1 MAQQETKQEELTQ
14 ELTQEDFTPI
24 TYEQDQAEKIVGE
37 STSYWKDAWR
47 RFRQNKLAIAG
58 VIIIILLGLMAL
70 IGPHLTEY
78 NYRDN
83 DLMNANQSPSAEHW
97 FGTDNLGRDMFARTW
112 EGAKISLFIG
122 LTAAFIDLIIGV
134 IWGSVSGYI
143 GGRVDEILMRIADI
157 LSALPYLLVV
167 ILLMVV
173 LPQGLWT
180 LIIAMTI
187 TGWINM
193 ARIVRG
199 EVMRLKTEEYVLAAK
214 SLGASTVRIIAKHL
228 IPNMLG
234 PILVTLTL
242 TVPTAIFTEA
252 FLSFLGLGVPAPLAS
267 WGTMTSDG
275 LQALRYYPYQLFFPA
290 FFISLTMLAFNVV
303 GDGLRD
309 ALDPKDRR

>member
-1 MAQQETKQEELTQ
+1 MIQLDRTDFEPTKYKQS
-14 ELTQEDFTPI
+14 D
-24 TYEQDQAEKIVGE
+24 AEKIVGE

-47 RFRQNKLAIAG
+47 RFKKNKLAILG
-58 VIIIILLGLMAL
+58 IVVILLLGIMA
-70 IGPHLTEY
+70 IFGAKISGH
-78 NYRDN
+78 NYFDN
-83 DLMNANQSPSAEHW
+83 DLMNANKAPSAEHW
-97 FGTDNLGRDMFARTW
+97 FGTDNLGRDLFARTW

-122 LTAAFIDLIIGV
+122 LTATFIDLIIGV

-143 GGRVDEILMRIADI
+143 GGRVDEFLMRIADI
-157 LSALPYLLVV
+157 LSAVPYLLVV
-167 ILLMVV
+167 ILLMVIM
-173 LPQGLWT
+173 PQGLWT

-199 EVMRLKTEEYVLAAK
+199 EVLRLKTEEYVLAAR
-214 SLGASTVRIIAKHL
+214 SLGSSSVRIMRKHL
-228 IPNMLG
+228 IPNMVG

-267 WGTMTSDG
+267 WGTMTADA
-275 LQALRYYPYQLFFPA
+275 LPALRYHPYQLFFPA

-309 ALDPKDRR
+309 ALDPKDRRS

>member
-1 MAQQETKQEELTQ
+1 MSQQTIKES
-14 ELTQEDFTPI
+14 DFTPI
-24 TYEQDQAEKIVGE
+24 QYTEAETEKIVGE

-47 RFRQNKLAIAG
+47 RFKKNKLAIGG
-58 VIIIILLGLMAL
+58 VIIIILLAVMSLA
-70 IGPHLTEY
+70 GPYMTEY
-78 NYRDN
+78 NYYEN
-83 DLMNANQSPSAEHW
+83 DLINANQSPSAEHW

-122 LTAAFIDLIIGV
+122 LTAAIIDLIIGV

-143 GGRVDEILMRIADI
+143 GGRVDEIMMRIADI

-173 LPQGLWT
+173 MPQGLWT
-180 LIIAMTI
+180 LILAMTI

-199 EVMRLKTEEYVLAAK
+199 EAVRLKNEEYVLAAK
-214 SLGASTVRIIAKHL
+214 SVGGSTPRIIERHLLPHKVGRPLVTSTV
-228 IPNMLG
+228 P
-234 PILVTLTL
+234 
-242 TVPTAIFTEA
+242 VPSAIFTEA

-275 LQALRYYPYQLFFPA
+275 LASLRYYPYQLFFPA

-309 ALDPKDRR
+309 AFDPKDKR

>member
-58 VIIIILLGLMAL
+58 VVIIIILGLMAL

-83 DLMNANQSPSAEHW
+83 DLMSANQSPSAEHW

-134 IWGSVSGYI
+134 IWGAVSGFV
-143 GGRVDEILMRIADI
+143 GGRVDEYFMRIADI
-157 LSALPYLLVV
+157 LSALAYLLVV
-167 ILLMVV
+167 ILLMVIM
-173 LPQGLWT
+173 PKGLWT

-214 SLGASTVRIIAKHL
+214 SLGASSVRIIRRHL

-267 WGTMTSDG
+267 WGTMTADA
-275 LQALRYYPYQLFFPA
+275 LPALRYYPFQLFFPA

-309 ALDPKDRR
+309 ALDPKERR